1 MISVETAGYLSPSFL
16 LIEKKHR
23 DYNAVPRFMDNSA
36 AAGADNELTP
46 LKTQRNEDIQDFPM
60 TLIDIE
66 RANSAE
72 LKRVLESYGLPTVGT
87 MAARKRQLKNYLGV
101 TKAGV

>member
-1 MISVETAGYLSPSFL
+1 
-16 LIEKKHR
+16 
-23 DYNAVPRFMDNSA
+23 
-36 AAGADNELTP
+36 
-46 LKTQRNEDIQDFPM
+46 M

-72 LKRVLESYGLPTVGT
+72 LNRVLKSYGLPTVRT
-87 MAARKRQLKNYLGV
+87 MAAQKRQLKNYLGV